1 MSVKKF
7 KFVSPGVSVTEI
19 DQSQVPQ
26 LPGAVGPVII
36 GTAERGP
43 AMVPVTVD
51 SFAEFKEVFGEP
63 VIGTEG
69 SDDVWRSSFQST
81 PSYGAY
87 AAKAYLKSGSPIT
100 FVRLLGTEATGG
112 WSAATQRGLF
122 VSGSAGFQLAAVFYG
137 DVSVSGSVEGASST
151 DAVSDNLITLDF
163 AGKEVQVSLSE
174 ANPKY
179 IRKVLNTDPAS
190 GAWLGESF
198 ANAAPSSFTKVV
210 MEDINL
216 GSRQAENKSPESGW
230 VISQITDNRDYNTG
244 SLANF
249 DDLKLF
255 KFHALHGSEWHHKNI
270 KVSIEDIR
278 VSNSAT
284 NPYGSF
290 SVVVRRA
297 ADSDS
302 SPQIIERFSNVNL
315 NPNSSNYIAKAIG
328 DTYMKWENNRFSA
341 RGEFA
346 NNSRHIRVEVA
357 NNASSNPSS
366 LPYGFIGP
374 KKMADTTID
383 SVTAYYPS
391 LPLRSSN
398 DDSSLSSADQAYFGV
413 DVTKDGRIFNDDYVD
428 YVGYTPGATQTSFVF
443 TLDDLVDDNGT
454 LKHTAGSH
462 TAGTSINAVAGNS
475 ETILSKEFAGFT
487 MPLVGGFDG
496 VDVTVKNPF
505 SNSVLATKPRLPAYK
520 AVERAIASIQDPEV
534 VEMNLAAIPGVWESS
549 ITRRLVD
556 VCEQRADALAVIDI
570 EKDYVPSWEDD
581 GEAYPSVTEAV
592 NKMRDRAVD
601 SSYGAAF
608 FPWIKGYDEAK
619 DRTIPMPPSV
629 AMLGVMAS
637 SEKQSEVWFAPAGFT
652 RGGLSANGA
661 AGFPVVGVTH
671 QLTSKERDSLYEYGV
686 NPIASFPSEGIV
698 VFGQKTL
705 QLEQSALDR
714 INVRRLMIHIKREI
728 SSIASTTLFDQNVK
742 ATWARFLAKAE
753 PFLNSVKSRFGLTDF
768 ELTLDETTTTA
779 DLIDR
784 NIVYAKVKL
793 KPARAIE
800 HFAIDFFITSS
811 GASFE
816 DL

>member
-69 SDDVWRSSFQST
+69 ADDVWRSSFQST

-122 VSGSAGFQLAAVFYG
+122 VSGSAGFELAAVFYG
-137 DVSVSGSVEGASST
+137 DVSVSGSSEGTSST
-151 DAVSDNLITLDF
+151 DAVSNNLITLDF

-174 ANPKY
+174 VSPKY

-210 MEDINL
+210 MENINL

-230 VISQITDNRDYNTG
+230 VISQITDNRDYSTS

-290 SVVVRRA
+290 SVVVRKA
-297 ADSDS
+297 SDSDS
-302 SPQIIERFSNVNL
+302 SLQVIERFSNVNL

-341 RGEFA
+341 RGEFP
-346 NNSRHIRVEVA
+346 NNSRHIRVEVDS
-357 NNASSNPSS
+357 NASSNPSS

-383 SVTAYYPS
+383 SIAAQYPS
-391 LPLRSSN
+391 LPLRGSN
-398 DDSSLSSADQAYFGV
+398 DDSTLSSADQAYFGV

-428 YVGYTPGATQTSFVF
+428 YVGYTPAATQTSFVF
-443 TLDDLVDDNGT
+443 TLDDLVDDSGA

-505 SNSVLATKPRLPAYK
+505 SNTILGTTTSPAYK

-534 VEMNLAAIPGVWESS
+534 VEMNLAAIPGVWEPTL
-549 ITRRLVD
+549 TRKLIS
-556 VCEQRADALAVIDI
+556 VCEQRADSLAIIDI
-570 EKDYVPSWEDD
+570 QDDYVPEWE
-581 GEAYPSVTEAV
+581 GAEAYPSVTQAV
-592 NKMRDRAVD
+592 AKMRDRAVD

-608 FPWIKGYDEAK
+608 FPWVRGYDEGK

-661 AGFPVVGVTH
+661 AGFPVVGVMR
-671 QLTSKERDSLYEYGV
+671 QLTSKERDSLYEHGV

-714 INVRRLMIHIKREI
+714 INVRRLMIHVKREI
-728 SSIASTTLFDQNVK
+728 STIASTTLFDQNVK

-753 PFLNSVKSRFGLTDF
+753 PFLNSVKARFGLTDF

-779 DLIDR
+779 ELIDR